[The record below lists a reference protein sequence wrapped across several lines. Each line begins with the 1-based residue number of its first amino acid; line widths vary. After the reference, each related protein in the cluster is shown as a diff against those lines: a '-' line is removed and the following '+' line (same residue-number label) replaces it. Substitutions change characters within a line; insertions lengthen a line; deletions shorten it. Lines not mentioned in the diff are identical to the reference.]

1 MKLKKFMCHQR
12 HERSFKFS
20 KYLVVC
26 SRCTGVY
33 LGAFVSTILL
43 LLWFGPFTAVSGL
56 LLPLAFMAPLALDGL
71 AQLVLGTESD
81 NTRRFFTG
89 YLAGASLAIL
99 FFSALSRV
107 LNPYTA
113 LSITFSTSRIIV
125 ASIPL
130 FFIIKKFENKS
141 APWLEFTLNFIVI
154 KSIIGFGL
162 VSVYLLIS
170 LL

>member
-12 HERSFKFS
+12 PERSFKFS

-43 LLWFGPFTAVSGL
+43 LLWFGPFNAISGL
-56 LLPLAFMAPLALDGL
+56 LLPLVFMTPMALDGL

-107 LNPYTA
+107 VNPHTA
-113 LSITFSTSRIIV
+113 PILSFSASRIIV
-125 ASIPL
+125 ASIPA

-154 KSIIGFGL
+154 KSLLGL
-162 VSVYLLIS
+162 GLASVYLLIS
-170 LL
+170 LF